1 MSEWWREEKENYT
14 TAEKKW
20 AEKRWLCVVAI
31 DVQKSPHF
39 YVGQLRITINV
50 YIHQSNH
57 QKTQTIGVNKK
68 HKK

>member
-1 MSEWWREEKENYT
+1 MKRRKRKLYDSGEKMGG
-14 TAEKKW
+14 KKVTMF
-20 AEKRWLCVVAI
+20 LVAI

-57 QKTQTIGVNKK
+57 QKTQTIGVKIYKK
-68 HKK
+68 HKN